1 LLKLPIAP
9 MKSGH
14 RGEELDL
21 TPPDLLESARPSVG
35 EAAAADRK
43 LRTGRVGRTAR
54 LAGLAG
60 HTVVTRAQ
68 TRLYGRSGGG
78 AAEAAELA
86 RQERLAERY
95 AEVLGNM
102 KGAVMKVGQILS
114 FVEVDG
120 VVPASYRDLFQSTMA
135 RLQGDVPPLAPEEI
149 AGVIKA
155 ELGARPEE
163 IFAYFSP
170 QPVAAASIGQVHMAR
185 LADGTELAVKV
196 QYPGV
201 SDAVRSDLAN
211 TKLLASVIKAGLALL
226 GPQAPRLDPKLMVEE
241 IRERVVDELDYRIE
255 AANQQEFRALYE
267 GHPFIHI
274 PAVYPEYSTGRVLA
288 TDFVHGRRWSEAIT
302 ANDAVR
308 SRWGEAIFR
317 FVFSSLHGHGLF
329 NADPH
334 PGNYLFHD
342 DGSVTFLDFGC
353 VNRFTKERVSAMST
367 LVDAALAC
375 DGPGLL
381 HAFISVGLLADNDAE
396 GLDPD
401 RLLEFYR
408 AALRD
413 RWDAQ
418 PFTYTPESVAEIV
431 AGTYQP
437 LGPWFDITRRLQMPK
452 DLLFLNRITIG
463 VSSILGHLYATA
475 DWKSIDAEI
484 RHARPPTTELGRQEL
499 AWHALSRHRCQ
510 PPLDPLGQTRRGGWL
525 LGTRV
530 DDSVEV
536 FDGA

>member
-1 LLKLPIAP
+1 VTLLDRSASTTAPVGASPTAGSKLA
-9 MKSGH
+9 
-14 RGEELDL
+14 
-21 TPPDLLESARPSVG
+21 
-35 EAAAADRK
+35 
-43 LRTGRVGRTAR
+43 TGRVGRTVR

-60 HTVVTRAQ
+60 HTVATRAQ
-68 TRLYGRSGGG
+68 TRLHGRSGGD

-95 AEVLGNM
+95 AEVLGDM

-114 FVEVDG
+114 FVDVDG
-120 VVPASYRDLFQSTMA
+120 VVPAPYRELFQSTMS
-135 RLQGDVPPLAPEEI
+135 RLQGNVPPLAPDEI
-149 AGVIKA
+149 AGVIHA
-155 ELGARPEE
+155 ELGARPEK

-170 QPVAAASIGQVHMAR
+170 QPVAAASIGQVHLAR

-201 SDAVRSDLAN
+201 SEAVRSDLAN
-211 TKLLASVIKAGLALL
+211 TNLLASVIKAGLALL
-226 GPQAPRLDPKLMVEE
+226 GPGAPRLDPKVMVEE
-241 IRERVVDELDYRIE
+241 IRDRVVDELDYRTE
-255 AANQQEFRALYE
+255 AANQEEFRALYE

-274 PAVYPEYSTGRVLA
+274 PAVHPEFSTGRVLA
-288 TDFVHGRRWSEAIT
+288 TDFVHGMRWSEAT
-302 ANDAVR
+302 AAGEAIR

-317 FVFSSLHGHGLF
+317 FVFSSLHQHGLF

-334 PGNYLFHD
+334 PGNYLFHQ
-342 DGSVTFLDFGC
+342 DGTVTFLDFGC
-353 VNRFTKERVSAMST
+353 VKRFTDRRVAAMSA

-381 HAFISVGLLADNDAE
+381 RAFINVGLLADDDAE

-413 RWDAQ
+413 RWDTQ

-437 LGPWFDITRRLQMPK
+437 LGPWFDITRRFQMPK

-475 DWKSIDAEI
+475 DWKSIDSEI
-484 RHARPPTTELGRQEL
+484 RHGEPPATELGRRAA
-499 AWHALSRHRCQ
+499 AWRTC
-510 PPLDPLGQTRRGGWL
+510 RG
-525 LGTRV
+525 TAACPTV
-530 DDSVEV
+530 ITH
-536 FDGA
+536 DGAGL

>member
-1 LLKLPIAP
+1 MKL
-9 MKSGH
+9 GH
-14 RGEELDL
+14 RGEQLDV
-21 TPPDLLESARPSVG
+21 TPHDLQESVTAPVG
-35 EAAAADRK
+35 EVASAGSK
-43 LRTGRVGRTAR
+43 LPTGRVGRTAR

-60 HTVVTRAQ
+60 HTVATRAQ
-68 TRLYGRSGGG
+68 TRVHSRSGGD

-95 AEVLGNM
+95 AEVLGDM

-149 AGVIKA
+149 AGVIQA
-155 ELGARPEE
+155 ELGARPEK

-170 QPVAAASIGQVHMAR
+170 QPIAAASIGQVHMAR
-185 LADGTELAVKV
+185 LADGTELAIKV

-211 TKLLASVIKAGLALL
+211 TNLLASVIKAGLALL
-226 GPQAPRLDPKLMVEE
+226 GPQAPKLDPKVMVEE
-241 IRERVVDELDYRIE
+241 IRDRIVDELDYRIE
-255 AANQQEFRALYE
+255 AANQQGFQTLYD

-274 PAVYPEYSTGRVLA
+274 PAVHPEFSTSRILA
-288 TDFVHGRRWSEAIT
+288 TDFVHGMRWSEAT
-302 ANDAVR
+302 AANDAIR
-308 SRWGEAIFR
+308 SCWGEAIFR
-317 FVFSSLHGHGLF
+317 FVFSSLHRHGLF

-334 PGNYLFHD
+334 PGNYLFHH
-342 DGSVTFLDFGC
+342 DGTVTFLDFGC
-353 VNRFTKERVSAMST
+353 VNRFATERVSAMSA

-375 DGPGLL
+375 DGPGLVQ
-381 HAFISVGLLADNDAE
+381 AFVNVGLLADKEAE

-401 RLLEFYR
+401 RLLELYR

-413 RWDAQ
+413 RWDTQ
-418 PFTYTPESVAEIV
+418 PFTYTPEWVAEIV

-437 LGPWFDITRRLQMPK
+437 LGPSFDITRRLSMPK

-463 VSSILGHLYATA
+463 VSSILGHLHATA
-475 DWKSIDAEI
+475 DWKSVDSEI
-484 RHARPPTTELGRQEL
+484 RHHEPTTTELGRLEA
-499 AWHALSRHRCQ
+499 AWRA
-510 PPLDPLGQTRRGGWL
+510 RRA
-525 LGTRV
+525 TTA
-530 DDSVEV
+530 STI
-536 FDGA
+536 